1 MFDLMGP
8 GLLIAPWTGLWDLAW
23 QSPTTGFA
31 VLACLPT
38 LLLTGFFLVT
48 RDSQRYQAEPL
59 APLAGSAYS
68 ADRRQDDGSSGD
80 RRQNGRSQAAA

>member
-8 GLLIAPWTGLWDLAW
+8 GPLIAPWTGLWDLAW

-38 LLLTGFFLVT
+38 LLLTGFFLMT
-48 RDSQRYQAEPL
+48 RDGHRYAAEPL
-59 APLAGSAYS
+59 APLAGSAYR
-68 ADRRQDDGSSGD
+68 AAQRQDEGSSGD
-80 RRQNGRSQAAA
+80 HRQSGRGRVAA

>member
-31 VLACLPT
+31 LLACLPT
-38 LLLTGFFLVT
+38 LLLTGFFLMT
-48 RDSQRYQAEPL
+48 RDSQRYPAEPL
-59 APLAGSAYS
+59 APRADSAYT
-68 ADRRQDDGSSGD
+68 ADRRQDDGSSAE
-80 RRQNGRSQAAA
+80 RRQTGRGRVAA